1 MTQVI
6 YALSEWQTL
15 RSRLQGTLG
24 FVPTMG
30 NLHEGHKSLL
40 KRATQENQ
48 YTVLS
53 IFLNPTQFDEAKD
66 FENYPQ
72 TLQADI
78 DVAKKQGVDWVLVPS
93 SEAIYP
99 DKYRYRVTET
109 DLSHQFCGQRRPGHF
124 DGVLT
129 VVLKLLQLV
138 KATRAY
144 FGEKDFQQLELV
156 QGMVRAFFLEVEIV
170 ACPTL
175 RDSNGLALSS
185 RNSQLTPAAYQL
197 ALQFPKLLASSQP
210 ITTIRDQ
217 LSLLGFLVGY
227 VEEYKGR
234 RLGAVKVGG
243 VWLIDNVRC
252 PDNKQKF

>member
-6 YALSEWQTL
+6 YALSEWQAL
-15 RSRLQGTLG
+15 RSQLKGSLG
-24 FVPTMG
+24 FVPTLG
-30 NLHEGHKSLL
+30 NLHEGHESLL
-40 KRATQENQ
+40 KRSAQENQ

-66 FENYPQ
+66 LENYPQ
-72 TLQADI
+72 TLQRDI
-78 DVAKKQGVDWVLVPS
+78 EIAKKQGADWVLVPS
-93 SEAIYP
+93 LEAIYP
-99 DKYRYRVTET
+99 DKYHYRVTET
-109 DLSHQFCGQRRPGHF
+109 DLSHRFCGQRRPGHF

-156 QGMVRAFFLEVEIV
+156 RGMVQAFFLEVEMV
-170 ACPTL
+170 ACPTV

-185 RNSQLTPAAYQL
+185 RNSRLTPAEYQL

-210 ITTIRDQ
+210 LAAIREQ
-217 LSLLGFLVGY
+217 LSLLGFLVAY
-227 VEEYKGR
+227 IEEYNGR
-234 RLGAVKVGG
+234 RLGAVKIGE
-243 VWLIDNVRC
+243 VWLIDNVLL
-252 PDNKQKF
+252 PP